1 MPSLVAWADNPVKL
15 DTPVSGWRAGDG
27 SAANYRQV
35 VNYPASSVNVA
46 ADQATTAR
54 IRGAIESQ
62 PKDRPATLVV
72 NGVSMPLKVD
82 ADGSFDRPFAF
93 PSGSNS
99 VEVRNAAGQSR
110 RVQFYHGGGGGKCR
124 PSCACCCPGTATTPT
139 STCTW

>member
-1 MPSLVAWADNPVKL
+1 
-15 DTPVSGWRAGDG
+15 
-27 SAANYRQV
+27 

-82 ADGSFDRPFAF
+82 ADGSFVRPIAF
-93 PSGSNS
+93 PDRRNND
-99 VEVRNAAGQSR
+99 EVW
-110 RVQFYHGGGGGKCR
+110 HD
-124 PSCACCCPGTATTPT
+124 
-139 STCTW
+139 